1 MVEFFER
8 ESHWRFTVTNL
19 ALPFSLN
26 FIPMNFDHPT
36 LQNKNVRFAYGT
48 PPIFFCHHHNLTACN
63 IVVLQLTIKPWPTPP
78 STIYLIDNVSYDFR
92 SRKTIKMIYSQIPL
106 DPHWKTSNLPLP
118 SSVRHVIDMSNS
130 FSLLPPFFFLF
141 YSFFLL
147 FSFVFVLRQ
156 KKKTNKKNENYCCLT
171 LSRGIVSGPTR

>member
-1 MVEFFER
+1 MRCTCIFMYVGMTQNKAPCVFLIVLLFMEKLEF
-8 ESHWRFTVTNL
+8 HWRFTVTNL

-48 PPIFFCHHHNLTACN
+48 PPIFFCHHHNLTTCN

-92 SRKTIKMIYSQIPL
+92 SRIPL
-106 DPHWKTSNLPLP
+106 DPHWKQLPPP
-118 SSVRHVIDMSNS
+118 SSVPM
-130 FSLLPPFFFLF
+130 
-141 YSFFLL
+141 
-147 FSFVFVLRQ
+147 
-156 KKKTNKKNENYCCLT
+156 
-171 LSRGIVSGPTR
+171 